1 MGIVEK
7 ISKAIF
13 NDNSDDIHRLEKHVQ
28 SNVEWVRE
36 LSHKL
41 YETESYIEELQNS
54 LRAALEFVPSSH
66 AAVRSRC
73 LNALRIEE
81 KND

>member
-13 NDNSDDIHRLEKHVQ
+13 NDNSEDIHRLEKHVQ
-28 SNVEWVRE
+28 SNVEWVQE
-36 LSHKL
+36 LSYKL
-41 YETESYIEELQNS
+41 YVAESSVEELQNS
-54 LRAALEFVPSSH
+54 LRAALEFVPASH
-66 AAVRSRC
+66 SAVRSRC

-81 KND
+81 KE